1 MNLVRV
7 YPMLTV
13 INEREEMK
21 KRQKKRERKREP
33 TTWGITSEED
43 KGKRIN

>member
-1 MNLVRV
+1 MHLVRV

-21 KRQKKRERKREP
+21 KRQKKRERERENP
-33 TTWGITSEED
+33 LHEED

>member
-21 KRQKKRERKREP
+21 KRQKKRERERENP
-33 TTWGITSEED
+33 LHEED

>member
-1 MNLVRV
+1 MNLVHV

-21 KRQKKRERKREP
+21 KRQKKRERERENP
-33 TTWGITSEED
+33 LHEED